1 MKLLLAAIVS
11 LFLLHTLGIPLSSNT
26 RYMTIDQQL
35 ECYNCGSV
43 GWNVESCNKT
53 SICLPNNACFL
64 SFSSTGMSGNYNL
77 SCKDNKVSSTGMS
90 GDYNLTCIDN
100 KVSSTGMSGNY
111 NLSCIENKVSSTS
124 MS

>member
-53 SICLPNNACFL
+53 SICPPNNACFL
-64 SFSSTGMSGNYNL
+64 SFST
-77 SCKDNKVSSTGMS
+77 
-90 GDYNLTCIDN
+90 
-100 KVSSTGMSGNY
+100 TGMSGNY
-111 NLSCIENKVSSTS
+111 NLSCIDNKLCRDPSRKEKVSVPFYRFQCCYTNRCNKHWV
-124 MS
+124 